1 MGGLESL
8 GLVSPACL
16 CPFLLFTD
24 FPLDPEDP
32 GVLSAGEEAK
42 LPTSQ
47 AVSGEGK
54 WQDQTPSPATLP
66 PPCSHLPNS
75 LLPPQGLLAS
85 LGSLR
90 DVEEGAGGPAL
101 FQHQGWGGGGK
112 EWGWGWGSMNGK
124 QKVSSKETH
133 SQFICVFLFFSCLLG
148 RSLRLKCGPFASTQ
162 HHVGAC

>member
-1 MGGLESL
+1 MESSPQAL
-8 GLVSPACL
+8 LWAWERKWGDLSRWVWSVLLVYA
-16 CPFLLFTD
+16 PFLLFTD

-32 GVLSAGEEAK
+32 GVLAAGEEAK

-47 AVSGEGK
+47 AVSGEGQ
-54 WQDQTPSPATLP
+54 WQDQTPSPATLS

-101 FQHQGWGGGGK
+101 FQHQGWGGGGRSRG
-112 EWGWGWGSMNGK
+112 GWGGHEGEAEGLI
-124 QKVSSKETH
+124 QGDTFPVH
-133 SQFICVFLFFSCLLG
+133 LCFPIF
-148 RSLRLKCGPFASTQ
+148 
-162 HHVGAC
+162 